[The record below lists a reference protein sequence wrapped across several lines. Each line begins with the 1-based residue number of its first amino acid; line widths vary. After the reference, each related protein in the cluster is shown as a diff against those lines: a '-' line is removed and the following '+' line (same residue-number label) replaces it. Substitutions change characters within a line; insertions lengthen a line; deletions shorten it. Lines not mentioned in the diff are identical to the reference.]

1 MRLTFP
7 LFSPNPH
14 HALHGHHW
22 RQVSSKLA
30 FEVLTCYPRSDGET
44 GMAKFIALTCW
55 GQFHMPL
62 AIMVRPTN
70 PVCSCHRHQPLLLW
84 TRGVCVSVCV
94 WGVGWR
100 IGALDA
106 HKSLAVDRVCP
117 FSPDRARR

>member
-14 HALHGHHW
+14 HALHGPHW

-70 PVCSCHRHQPLLLW
+70 PVCSCHARQPLLLW
-84 TRGVCVSVCV
+84 TRGVCV
-94 WGVGWR
+94 GEGWV
-100 IGALDA
+100 GALA
-106 HKSLAVDRVCP
+106 HWMPTKGLAVDRVCTV
-117 FSPDRARR
+117 SPDRARR